1 MGKSDSKLRRY
12 HNYLVL
18 KNYSLHTQ
26 RSYFSVVKSY
36 IDYVSIQP
44 KEKKLSP
51 QEYATNFIIEKQV
64 SGLSWSYINIIIS
77 GLLIY
82 FRQILDLSWDY
93 NITPRPRMPKRL
105 PTILTHIEITRL
117 INCISNPKQQT
128 LIIMCY
134 ATGLRIQE
142 LLSIKLTDIY
152 SDRLCIKVE
161 QGKGNKDRIVIIS
174 ASLLSLLR
182 LYFKKYRPKKY
193 LFNGMIEGN
202 KYSSSSVRNILK
214 RAAQKAGIKKRVY
227 THMLR
232 HCYAT
237 HHLDFG
243 TDIVFIKQQLG
254 HKNLN
259 VTAKYLHLSTKC
271 RRTEICHP
279 MDQLDIIYR
288 LQPMV

>member
-1 MGKSDSKLRRY
+1 MTTSTINLRKYR
-12 HNYLVL
+12 NYLVL
-18 KNYSLHTQ
+18 KNYSEHTQ
-26 RSYFSVVKSY
+26 RSYFSVVNSY
-36 IDYVSIQP
+36 ITYVSKQA
-44 KEKKLSP
+44 KDEKLSP
-51 QEYATNFIIEKQV
+51 QEYATNFILNKHRA
-64 SGLSWSYINIIIS
+64 GLSWSSINIIIS

-82 FRQILDLSWDY
+82 FKEVLGLSWDY
-93 NITPRPRMPKRL
+93 SATPRPKMPKRL
-105 PTILTHIEITRL
+105 PTILTHKEITRL
-117 INCISNPKQQT
+117 INSISNPKQQT

-152 SDRLCIKVE
+152 SDRLHIKVV
-161 QGKGNKDRIVIIS
+161 QGKGNKDRVVHIS
-174 ASLLSLLR
+174 SSLLELLR

-193 LFNGMIEGN
+193 LFNGMLEES
-202 KYSSSSVRNILK
+202 KYSSSSVRKILK
-214 RAAQKAGIKKRVY
+214 RAAHKAGIKKKVH

-232 HCYAT
+232 HCFAT

-254 HKNLN
+254 HKSLN
-259 VTAKYLHLSTKC
+259 VTAKYLHLSST

-279 MDQLDIIYR
+279 MDQLDIAYR

>member
-1 MGKSDSKLRRY
+1 MSKSDDKLRQY

-26 RSYFSVVKSY
+26 QSYLSVVKSY
-36 IDYVSIQP
+36 LEYVSLHCR
-44 KEKKLSP
+44 KERLSP
-51 QEYATNFIIEKQV
+51 QEHATNFIMEKHQL
-64 SGLSWSYINIIIS
+64 GLSWSYINIIIS

-93 NITPRPRMPKRL
+93 SITPRPKIPKRL
-105 PTILTHIEITRL
+105 PTILTHAEITRL

-152 SDRLCIKVE
+152 SDRLYIKVE
-161 QGKGNKDRIVIIS
+161 QGKGNKDRIVVIS

-182 LYFKKYRPKKY
+182 LYFKQYRPKKY
-193 LFNGMIEGN
+193 LFNGMKEGS

-214 RAAQKAGIKKRVY
+214 RASQKAGIKKRVY

-254 HKNLN
+254 HTNLN
-259 VTAKYLHLSTKC
+259 VTAKYLHLSTSP

-279 MDQLDIIYR
+279 MDQLDIAYR
-288 LQPMV
+288 LQPMA